1 MNINFE
7 EKFDMVE
14 DLWITI
20 QTLKFYKPERGT
32 HEFFHVSDTI
42 NWAEGKINLL
52 FESAKNQYK
61 EKIKELEAKEKQ
73 YKDQVEELHRDKDR
87 IRQAQLKTFE
97 EINEQ
102 LEADGLYQEDDYED
116 IPEVAAPMEIIEAER
131 IEKIIAEVEK
141 ENPIEPIPEDL
152 IIEDVEKT
160 LENTGFKI
168 QKLEKKTRVRI
179 PLAEKNK
186 NIKEG
191 IIKFFQSRGGKSTF
205 KYNFG
210 QGSKP
215 ESVEEAKEIW
225 KLCKSIDTKAIRM
238 AFKSLVFSGKIQ
250 HKGGGRRNSVYILME
265 AVKPVC
271 PRCSGSSLVKAVEE
285 REAA

>member
-97 EINEQ
+97 EISKTPSGPIAPRALKPLQKANLSRKEKTEKRKIEIREGLIKYLKNKGGKHVISCNCSDRSTPEKKNEVKEVYKFTGCKDAKLIRRERNNLVEAGIIRRINLTAKTVTYELITEKPQ
-102 LEADGLYQEDDYED
+102 EGQKNEKPRSVCPKCGSLALVRNEKKYQSDEERWTDKNGYFFTCLMCGEELEVEDDE
-116 IPEVAAPMEIIEAER
+116 
-131 IEKIIAEVEK
+131 
-141 ENPIEPIPEDL
+141 L
-152 IIEDVEKT
+152 
-160 LENTGFKI
+160 
-168 QKLEKKTRVRI
+168 Q
-179 PLAEKNK
+179 
-186 NIKEG
+186 
-191 IIKFFQSRGGKSTF
+191 
-205 KYNFG
+205 
-210 QGSKP
+210 
-215 ESVEEAKEIW
+215 
-225 KLCKSIDTKAIRM
+225 
-238 AFKSLVFSGKIQ
+238 
-250 HKGGGRRNSVYILME
+250 
-265 AVKPVC
+265 
-271 PRCSGSSLVKAVEE
+271 
-285 REAA
+285 EAA